1 LGIHKHHNVTG
12 KIEAVL
18 KNDLKIQLVTGPA
31 ATEVKKFSKS
41 MCTLI
46 PTEALWSL
54 IPPNDPQM
62 WQKMRRKPSA
72 SELSSLG

>member
-1 LGIHKHHNVTG
+1 MTG

-41 MCTLI
+41 MCKLI
-46 PTEALWSL
+46 PTEALAE
-54 IPPNDPQM
+54 DE
-62 WQKMRRKPSA
+62 KEAKRKRKPSA
-72 SELSSLG
+72 SELSSSWAMLMTCDPDTHER